1 MEDVDHLSPW
11 MMEVL
16 LNVIQKLNITVAQNG
31 DIVEVQMSIVI
42 VQIVLIIG
50 KLVHQVRII

>member
-50 KLVHQVRII
+50 KLVHQVRIA